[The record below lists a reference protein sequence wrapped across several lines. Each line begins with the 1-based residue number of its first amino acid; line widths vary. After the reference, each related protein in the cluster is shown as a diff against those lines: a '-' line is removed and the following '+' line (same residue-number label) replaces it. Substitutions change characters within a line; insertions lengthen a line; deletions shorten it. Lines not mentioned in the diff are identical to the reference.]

1 MNVVAD
7 VLPIGVTPTDGDRER
22 MLVLIAERE
31 LSLLATLIGYL
42 EIGDLP
48 KNRAS
53 RGLEVIG
60 AALALRRV
68 ELGLA
73 PRRVAA

>member
-1 MNVVAD
+1 MNSVAD
-7 VLPIGVTPTDGDRER
+7 IVPIGTTTADGDRV
-22 MLVLIAERE
+22 LVIRAERE

-53 RGLEVIG
+53 RGIEVIG
-60 AALALRRV
+60 AALALRRA

-73 PRRVAA
+73 PRRAAA